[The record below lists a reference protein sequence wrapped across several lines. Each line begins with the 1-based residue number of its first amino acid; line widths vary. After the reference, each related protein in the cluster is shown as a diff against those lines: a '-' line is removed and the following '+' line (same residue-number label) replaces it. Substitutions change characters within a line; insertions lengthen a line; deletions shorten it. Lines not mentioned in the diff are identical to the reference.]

1 METMEIVGLIVVVV
15 VVVALALLVQRVD
28 RSISGD
34 ASEDVSDTPADENGQ
49 TTEKTSRS
57 VWKSGEKNR
66 RR

>member
-1 METMEIVGLIVVVV
+1 METLEIAGLIVIVV

-28 RSISGD
+28 GAISGD
-34 ASEDVSDTPADENGQ
+34 ASEDANDTPADENGQ

-57 VWKSGEKNR
+57 VWKSGEKKR